1 MIQAHTNGSVANG
14 HKPSVDI
21 DAQFNLVRTIVIT
34 AGGLF
39 GGAVLGGVA
48 GLFVYANSRN
58 PSAHDGV
65 FALIQTVGLV
75 VGIALGYLA
84 AKGTAAQEQLIESSA
99 KAGVALLKKYR
110 SRPGAATGANVGH
123 RSIGQTTIGDDYLKQ
138 LLSSIPKPQ

>member
-1 MIQAHTNGSVANG
+1 MIHAHTNGSIGQAPAA
-14 HKPSVDI
+14 KI

-34 AGGLF
+34 AFGVF

-65 FALIQTVGLV
+65 FALIQTVGVLV
-75 VGIALGYLA
+75 GLGLGYVA
-84 AKGTAAQEQLIESSA
+84 AKGTEAQEQLIEASA

-110 SRPGAATGANVGH
+110 SRPGAAGNSNVGH
-123 RSIGQTTIGDDYLKQ
+123 RQIGQTTIGDDYLRQ
-138 LLSSIPKPQ
+138 LLSSLPKQQ